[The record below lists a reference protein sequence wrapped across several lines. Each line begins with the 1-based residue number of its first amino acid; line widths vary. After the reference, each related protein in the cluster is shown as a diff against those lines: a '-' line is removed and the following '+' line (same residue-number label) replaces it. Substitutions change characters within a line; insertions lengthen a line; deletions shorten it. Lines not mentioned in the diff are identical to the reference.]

1 MEARVLESREASRTQ
16 KDSVILEEDTIM
28 DGLGSE
34 PDQLFDSLRKSI
46 VSSRFEFPDP
56 SF

>member
-1 MEARVLESREASRTQ
+1 MLESREASRNQ